1 MVTSTVTSFARMAYT
16 LLAIACFVIAVAA
29 DEPTIRNITNV
40 PAYYTKYTMACSLTP
55 SDSGPL
61 AQKVPIT
68 PLTKQAGLN
77 GTSVESKVQ
86 TTLPQYKEKH
96 SFNIQGNL
104 VNVNTKNYLE
114 LNDPELIA
122 YISCDSNKDESF
134 ISPDDMFNAIT
145 SAPNKPKAVL
155 LYSTAGM
162 SCALGK
168 ETAYTSIWTM
178 VSNDE
183 AKGARGMVV
192 NSGGTIRAAITGS
205 DSQGD
210 SPANPQAGGNN
221 SAVAM
226 SILYSITG
234 LITLLFLIIIG
245 TGAVRAHRH
254 PERYGPRPM
263 QSRARGLARAVLET
277 LPIVKFGDPA
287 AQAKGDLEQE
297 LESVSGDHRPGSAKV
312 SHTVQTKETPA
323 TPDISPN
330 TTTQSNSGSEAK
342 PAVVGTPPAKPEG
355 HENDENLGCS
365 ICTEDF
371 MVGEDVRV
379 LPCNHQFHPG
389 CVDPWLVNVS
399 GTCPLCRLDL
409 RPQSTQG
416 GDNGDAEQGEL
427 SSQRS
432 HGEGEGNEGEAGHR
446 RRRSRLLDWNMLR
459 HASVDER
466 IRALRQFRE
475 QQGPSESVAS
485 EDRPGHNLADRL
497 RDKFH
502 IRTRAQPPR
511 NPE

>member
-1 MVTSTVTSFARMAYT
+1 MVTSTVTSFARTAYT
-16 LLAIACFVIAVAA
+16 FLAIACFVIAVAA
-29 DEPTIRNITNV
+29 DDPTIRNVQNV
-40 PAYYTKYTMACSLTP
+40 PGYYTKYTMACSLTP

-77 GTSVESKVQ
+77 GTSVEAK
-86 TTLPQYKEKH
+86 

-114 LNDPELIA
+114 LNDPDLIA
-122 YISCDSNKDESF
+122 YMSCDPNKDDSF

-155 LYSTAGM
+155 LYSTSGM
-162 SCALGK
+162 SCALEK
-168 ETAYTSIWTM
+168 EPAYTSIWTM

-205 DSQGD
+205 DSQD
-210 SPANPQAGGNN
+210 NSTPNPEGGGNN

-254 PERYGPRPM
+254 PERYGPRPT

-287 AQAKGDLEQE
+287 PAKGDLEQE
-297 LESVSGDHRPGSAKV
+297 LESVSGDHKV
-312 SHTVQTKETPA
+312 SPTVQTRETAA
-323 TPDISPN
+323 TPDPRAE
-330 TTTQSNSGSEAK
+330 TTAQGNSGPEARPVVASA
-342 PAVVGTPPAKPEG
+342 PAAIPDG

-371 MVGEDVRV
+371 TVGEDVRV
-379 LPCNHQFHPG
+379 LPCDHKFHPG

-409 RPQSTQG
+409 RPQSTQ
-416 GDNGDAEQGEL
+416 DEENGVGEPGEL
-427 SSQRS
+427 SVQRS
-432 HGEGEGNEGEAGHR
+432 HGESESNEGDAGHR

-475 QQGPSESVAS
+475 QHGPSESVAS
-485 EDRPGHNLADRL
+485 EDRAGHNLADRL

-511 NPE
+511 DTE

>member
-1 MVTSTVTSFARMAYT
+1 MVASTVTSVAGMAYP
-16 LLAIACFVIAVAA
+16 LLIIACLVFAVAA
-29 DEPTIRNITNV
+29 DDPTIRNIQNV
-40 PAYYTKYTMACSLTP
+40 PDYYTKSIMKCSLSP

-61 AQKVPIT
+61 AQNVPVS

-77 GTSVESKVQ
+77 GTLVMSQ
-86 TTLPQYKEKH
+86 
-96 SFNIQGNL
+96 SFAIQGNL

-114 LNDPELIA
+114 LNDPNLIA
-122 YISCDSNKDESF
+122 YMSCDPNKDTSN
-134 ISPDDMFNAIT
+134 ITPDDMLNAIT
-145 SAPNKPKAVL
+145 SGPTKPKAIL
-155 LYSTAGM
+155 LYSVEGM
-162 SCALGK
+162 SCSLGK

-183 AKGARGMVV
+183 ARSARSMVA
-192 NSGGTIRAAITGS
+192 NSGGTMRAAITGN

-210 SPANPQAGGNN
+210 VPPNPQGGGNN

-287 AQAKGDLEQE
+287 PAKGDLEQE
-297 LESVSGDHRPGSAKV
+297 LESVSGDHRPSSAKV
-312 SHTVQTKETPA
+312 SHTVQSRETAETPHVPA
-323 TPDISPN
+323 E
-330 TTTQSNSGSEAK
+330 TTAKGSSGPETK
-342 PAVVGTPPAKPEG
+342 PVVAGTPASKPEA
-355 HENDENLGCS
+355 HVNDENLGCS

-371 MVGEDVRV
+371 TVGEDVRV
-379 LPCNHQFHPG
+379 LPCDHKFHPG

-409 RPQSTQG
+409 RPQSTQE
-416 GDNGDAEQGEL
+416 GDNVEGEQGEL

-432 HGEGEGNEGEAGHR
+432 HGEGENNDGEIGHR

-475 QQGPSESVAS
+475 QHGPSENVVS
-485 EDRPGHNLADRL
+485 EDRAGHNLADRL

-502 IRTRAQPPR
+502 IRTRTQPPR
-511 NPE
+511 DAE